1 MLQYYR
7 DACIDK
13 RRVNKWVDVLKN
25 GWTSIWD
32 EQCSGHPSMAVML
45 IALFMEIFLYNS
57 DQNVRIGSTHTIV
70 TAVHKFFLSC
80 MHCWGLGFWLM
91 STKYIVESSAAF
103 WAWCYNYE
111 GEDFLACIIVVL
123 KQEAVFRM
131 AALIFK
137 KGSSAT
143 LHWFGPVH
151 SLLAYELTNFGSI
164 SEKG

>member
-1 MLQYYR
+1 MGRCAQKWLNINLRWTMFWSSQHGRHADCIIHGNISLQFWPECQNR
-7 DACIDK
+7 IH
-13 RRVNKWVDVLKN
+13 
-25 GWTSIWD
+25 T
-32 EQCSGHPSMAVML
+32 
-45 IALFMEIFLYNS
+45 YNCH
-57 DQNVRIGSTHTIV
+57 GSSQV
-70 TAVHKFFLSC
+70 FLSC

-123 KQEAVFRM
+123 KQEVVFRM

-151 SLLAYELTNFGSI
+151 SLLGYELTNFGSI